1 MYTIDAYRPIAGEIT
16 LASLAFKCK
25 INHSLAICK
34 ILLTT
39 LIAAFGFLLSFYTN
53 PWISEVGYSNA
64 YGTVST
70 LSPFAMIGSSS
81 DQINLSTLLDCI

>member
-1 MYTIDAYRPIAGEIT
+1 VYTIDAYRPIAGEIT
-16 LASLAFKCK
+16 LASLGFKCK
-25 INHSLAICK
+25 INHSEDICK

-39 LIAAFGFLLSFYTN
+39 PIAAFGFLLSFYTN

-70 LSPFAMIGSSS
+70 LSLFALIGSSS